1 MKVLF
6 FSPYAGV
13 IRHQEIEIALA
24 GKYQGAGHSVE
35 FIGCGGLLKSFCVT
49 MSAFGLTETSGV
61 EQKLNA
67 CIRCRELSSMNE
79 RYFGFEVSLL
89 ENWIMPEDSSHV
101 EKLMLGLSENNW
113 WDFHYEGVPV
123 GRLAGYEFLLNH
135 KINTQVIP
143 KELWNLFQLHL
154 RNCLSVTL
162 ASIRVNQ
169 QESFDLVISYNR
181 LYSSNRIFSFISES
195 FGRKSL
201 SIQAAGSIS
210 NPYKFHSALTKD
222 SEIFDLNVSP
232 TWRVFNSNPLS
243 TRQVFN
249 ASKHLRSL
257 FKATSPWVYST
268 SATAASR
275 SEIQNR
281 IGSLDS
287 QKVFLLTTSSQ
298 DEIFAATFT
307 GVFEFNTTKTLFA
320 NNYEWVNFVVSAV
333 NSNPD
338 WFLIIRPHPR
348 EFPNKREK
356 VMSDSGQTLSLFLEK
371 FIDHPRIFVN
381 LPNQEISIYDL
392 AKITDVHL
400 NSTSTV
406 GVEFALLGIPS
417 ILTGE
422 GFLTSYPP
430 EISNIPTS
438 IENYRSLME
447 KVSKGDSG
455 AAQVSAIKWL
465 WFRQRVVNHKVW
477 RTGPYVHFW
486 VSHNMRRLGNIIPIM
501 NFSRLKYPS
510 IWFTKVFFFVNRNPK
525 PGDLLSSDQIVI
537 NRKSYFWSGW
547 QERALQSFHNKS
559 LRRIFK

>member
-6 FSPYAGV
+6 FSPHAGI

-24 GKYQGAGHSVE
+24 GKFRGAGHSVK

-49 MSAFGLTETSGV
+49 MSAFGLTETSGN

-67 CIRCRELSSMNE
+67 CVKCRELSTMNDI
-79 RYFGFEVSLL
+79 YFGFEVSRL
-89 ENWIMPEDSSHV
+89 ENWILPEDSEHL
-101 EKLMLGLSENNW
+101 EKILLGLSENNW

-135 KINTQVIP
+135 KINTRVIP
-143 KELWNLFQLHL
+143 KELWNLFQLHVK
-154 RNCLSVTL
+154 NCLSVTI
-162 ASIRVNQ
+162 ASIRINQ

-181 LYSSNRIFSFISES
+181 LYATHRIFTFVSES
-195 FGRKSL
+195 FGRKSM

-210 NPYKFHSALTKD
+210 NPYKFHSALAKD

-232 TWRVFNSNPLS
+232 AWRVFNSNPLS
-243 TRQVFN
+243 ARQVLN
-249 ASKHLRSL
+249 ASKHLESL

-268 SATAASR
+268 SATATPR
-275 SEIQNR
+275 KEIQNR

-298 DEIFAATFT
+298 DEIFAALFT
-307 GVFEFNTTKTLFA
+307 GVFNFDSTKTLFA
-320 NNYEWVNFVVSAV
+320 DNYEWINFVVSAIQD
-333 NSNPD
+333 NPN

-356 VMSDSGQTLSLFLEK
+356 VMSDSGQTLSLFLER
-371 FIDHPRIFVN
+371 FANYPRVFVN

-422 GFLTSYPP
+422 DFLTAYPP

-438 IENYRSLME
+438 LEDYRSLME
-447 KVSKGDSG
+447 KVSKGDLG
-455 AAQVSAIKWL
+455 VGQLSAIKWL
-465 WFRQRVVNHKVW
+465 WFRQRAVNHRVW
-477 RTGPYVHFW
+477 RIGPHAHFW
-486 VSHNMRRLGNIIPIM
+486 VSHNIRRLGNISPIV
-501 NFSRLKYPS
+501 NPSGLRLLS
-510 IWFTKVFFFVNRNPK
+510 ICLKRVFNLLNQKPNP
-525 PGDLLSSDQIVI
+525 DHLLSSDQIVI
-537 NRKSYFWSGW
+537 KRKIYYWSDW
-547 QERALQSFHNKS
+547 QEKALISLHNKS
-559 LRRIFK
+559 IKRILK

>member
-24 GKYQGAGHSVE
+24 GKFRGAGHTVK
-35 FIGCGGLLKSFCVT
+35 FIGCGGLMKSFCVT
-49 MSAFGLTETSGV
+49 MSAFGLTETSDN

-67 CIRCRELSSMNE
+67 CIKCRELSSMNE
-79 RYFGFEVSLL
+79 IYFGFEVSQL
-89 ENWIMPEDSSHV
+89 ENWIRPEDSIHV
-101 EKLMLGLSENNW
+101 EKLMFGLSESNW

-143 KELWNLFQLHL
+143 KELWNLFLLHL
-154 RNCLSVTL
+154 KNCLSVTF
-162 ASIRVNQ
+162 ASIRINQ

-181 LYSSNRIFSFISES
+181 LYSSHRIFSFISES

-232 TWRVFNSNPLS
+232 AWRVFNSNPLS
-243 TRQVFN
+243 IRQVLN
-249 ASKHLRSL
+249 ASQHLMSL

-275 SEIQNR
+275 SEIQKR

-307 GVFEFNTTKTLFA
+307 GVFDFDTTRTLFRD
-320 NNYEWVNFVVSAV
+320 NYEWINFVVSAIKD
-333 NSNPD
+333 NPD

-356 VMSDSGQTLSLFLEK
+356 VMSDSGHTLSLFLEK

-381 LPNQEISIYDL
+381 LPDQEISIYDL
-392 AKITDVHL
+392 VKITDVHL

-422 GFLTSYPP
+422 GFLTAYPP
-430 EISNIPTS
+430 EISNIPYS
-438 IENYRSLME
+438 FENYRSLME
-447 KVSKGDSG
+447 KVSKGDLG
-455 AAQVSAIKWL
+455 EAQVSAIKWL

-477 RTGPYVHFW
+477 RTGPYLHFW
-486 VSHNMRRLGNIIPIM
+486 ASHNIRRLGNIIPIVD
-501 NFSRLKYPS
+501 FFRLKFLS
-510 IWFTKVFFFVNRNPK
+510 VWFIKVFYFVNRNPN
-525 PGDLLSSDQIVI
+525 PAHLLSSDQIVI
-537 NRKSYFWSGW
+537 NRKS
-547 QERALQSFHNKS
+547 LQR
-559 LRRIFK
+559 L